1 MCVFALWLLE
11 AVEYCGSMELM
22 GEVCAQAR
30 YSMLE
35 KLMADG
41 DDAHNVV
48 FMDPDIFV
56 IGDLS
61 ELFSW
66 NFDYAATIS
75 AGDGQPINGAM
86 HFVRAKKYAPAVQIL
101 KDVLQGCVFLVLE

>member
-1 MCVFALWLLE
+1 
-11 AVEYCGSMELM
+11 
-22 GEVCAQAR
+22 
-30 YSMLE
+30 
-35 KLMADG
+35 MAEGNDNY
-41 DDAHNVV
+41 NVV

-61 ELFSW
+61 ELFNW

-75 AGDGQPINGAM
+75 SGDDQPINGAM

-101 KDVLQGCVFLVLE
+101 KDVLKG